1 MFSRLSLVPRGSTT
15 HRGRPYAQARED
27 IAHEARHDQTEDRIA
42 QVLQPAQPKGETPE
56 PVSLVVKTTPFMYS
70 IFLRGRTLERHSH
83 LVVRA
88 GIVRHVFE
96 NMRGP
101 CEEAPVCE
109 HLEAQRVRAYLREWR
124 NPVGKLWPA

>member
-1 MFSRLSLVPRGSTT
+1 MFSRLSPVPRGSTT

-56 PVSLVVKTTPFMYS
+56 PVSLVVKTTPLMYS
-70 IFLRGRTLERHSH
+70 ISLRGRASQRHSH

-88 GIVRHVFE
+88 GVIGRVLKDMSRPSEVGA
-96 NMRGP
+96 MRKDATPNVWILNSG
-101 CEEAPVCE
+101 
-109 HLEAQRVRAYLREWR
+109 
-124 NPVGKLWPA
+124 